1 VVVGARTGAGMRLGV
16 DDHVAAG
23 VDLVVFVDIDVAEE
37 QGEDDGAGPGE
48 GVFPLA
54 PPALL

>member
-1 VVVGARTGAGMRLGV
+1 MRLGV